1 MEGSPLWLNLA
12 ALSASLLSLVVA
24 SGLAIRQTRTSRN
37 ASQVPVLLDL
47 IYHTRTLEFRR
58 NEQDLWARLRDCDA
72 SSGVT
77 GLPDDIRDRAL
88 EIALFYQ
95 HLAYLVAFKIVDHDL
110 AVLPVHNRLRK
121 SWNAL
126 QPFVL
131 AERSLG
137 GGSFSDYLAEFQ
149 FLATS
154 VDEKKIQALSRSI
167 GRKVFK
173 ISG

>member
-1 MEGSPLWLNLA
+1 MQGSPRWLNLA
-12 ALSASLLSLVVA
+12 ALGASLLSLVMA

-58 NEQDLWARLRDCDA
+58 NEQDLWVKLKDYDA
-72 SSGVT
+72 SRGVS

-88 EIALFYQ
+88 ETALFYQ

-126 QPFVL
+126 EPFVL

-137 GGSFSDYLAEFQ
+137 ATADYLSEFQ
-149 FLATS
+149 FLAAS
-154 VDEKKIQALSRSI
+154 VDEKKMQTLSHSI